1 MFERVSNVPL
11 VFPSNAGKYRKW
23 KEHIRTFFTQLLS
36 LVMVYHATNKF
47 SSFIEVQLNQQ
58 SITGSTIFNFF
69 RDILKVFSVFVIT
82 FEVPQEMQ
90 IKQL

>member
-47 SSFIEVQLNQQ
+47 SSFIEVQLNQRFL
-58 SITGSTIFNFF
+58 IFF
-69 RDILKVFSVFVIT
+69 RDILKVYSVFVIT
-82 FEVPQEMQ
+82 FDVPQDVQ
-90 IKQL
+90 IK